1 MSAKLNDFVNYNL
14 RYCSSKNRYSVDA
27 RITSLSSIL
36 GISPFVFLETKLKRE
51 YLGTCSDIRKHLFLS
66 FIIGIIWF
74 QTKTAKY
81 RLMSPR
87 AVLDRAKLTGT
98 RSILGGLH
106 LFIKRDPFYQFDC
119 KIPSKLT
126 IFPVIRILSQ
136 CY

>member
-1 MSAKLNDFVNYNL
+1 MSANLKDFVNYKL
-14 RYCSSKNRYSVDA
+14 RHCSSRNRYAVDA

-51 YLGTCSDIRKHLFLS
+51 YLGTGSDIRKRLFFS
-66 FIIGIIWF
+66 FIIGIFWF

-106 LFIKRDPFYQFDC
+106 LFIRE
-119 KIPSKLT
+119 
-126 IFPVIRILSQ
+126 ILFINVFAKSHVH
-136 CY
+136 

>member
-1 MSAKLNDFVNYNL
+1 MSANLKDFVEHKL
-14 RYCSSKNRYSVDA
+14 RYYSFENSYSVDA
-27 RITSLSSIL
+27 RITNLSSIL

-51 YLGTCSDIRKHLFLS
+51 YLGTCSDIGKHLFSIL
-66 FIIGIIWF
+66 FFLIEIFWF

-106 LFIKRDPFYQFDC
+106 LFIREILFINLIAK
-119 KIPSKLT
+119 SK
-126 IFPVIRILSQ
+126 VN
-136 CY
+136 

>member
-1 MSAKLNDFVNYNL
+1 MSANLKDFVEHKL
-14 RYCSSKNRYSVDA
+14 RYCSFENSYSVDA
-27 RITSLSSIL
+27 RITNLSSIL

-51 YLGTCSDIRKHLFLS
+51 YLGTCSDMGKQLFLS
-66 FIIGIIWF
+66 FIIGIFWF

-106 LFIKRDPFYQFDC
+106 IIVHKKEFIAN
-119 KIPSKLT
+119 L
-126 IFPVIRILSQ
+126 
-136 CY
+136 

>member
-1 MSAKLNDFVNYNL
+1 MSANLKDFVNYKL
-14 RYCSSKNRYSVDA
+14 RHCSSRNRYSVDA

-51 YLGTCSDIRKHLFLS
+51 YLGTCNDIGKHLFSIYSLIEI
-66 FIIGIIWF
+66 FWF

-106 LFIKRDPFYQFDC
+106 LFIR
-119 KIPSKLT
+119 S
-126 IFPVIRILSQ
+126 REILFINVFEKSLVN
-136 CY
+136 